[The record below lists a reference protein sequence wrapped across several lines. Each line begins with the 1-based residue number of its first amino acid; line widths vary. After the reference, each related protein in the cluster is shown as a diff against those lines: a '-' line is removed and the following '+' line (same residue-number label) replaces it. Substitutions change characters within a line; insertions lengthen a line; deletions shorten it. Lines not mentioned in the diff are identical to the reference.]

1 MIDKIG
7 NFFSKVIRLFKKNYR
22 DILYKLPIIIF
33 NGTVRY
39 FLVNTKIE
47 NIFRYNF
54 IDALYIIFL
63 YGYWNNNFKYIKNYD
78 KDFFILE
85 LKTGQKFLIRK
96 KLSNSDISQIVGNFI
111 KNRYKIDN
119 ILRDISGKVVVDI
132 GANIGDSAIFF
143 AQLGGI
149 VYAYEPD
156 AFLYNVAIK
165 NAELNNLSINYFN
178 AGIGDKNEKR
188 NLLVSKDGAI
198 ASSATI
204 FDNYDKNNFS
214 KLTPQLI
221 TEEEIEIVKFS
232 DIINSFK
239 SIYLIKINCEG
250 CESPAFNCLRNH
262 EIENVEHFIIAYHR
276 REPNKIID
284 FLLKNNFSINKKEL
298 ACGTKHGY
306 IIVADKILV

>member
-1 MIDKIG
+1 MIGKIG

-33 NGTVRY
+33 NGTIRY

-63 YGYWNNNFKYIKNYD
+63 YGYWNNSFKYIKNYD

-178 AGIGDKNEKR
+178 AGIGDKNIKR
-188 NLLVSKDGAI
+188 KLLVSKDGAL

-204 FDNYDKNNFS
+204 FDDHDKGEFF
-214 KLTPQLI
+214 KLTPQLVV
-221 TEEEIEIVKFS
+221 EEEINIIKFS
-232 DIINSFK
+232 DIINSFE
-239 SIYLIKINCEG
+239 SIYLVKINCEG
-250 CESPAFNCLRNH
+250 CEVPAFNCLKNSEIKKVNH
-262 EIENVEHFIIAYHR
+262 FLIVYHR
-276 REPNKIID
+276 REPNKIVE
-284 FLLKNNFSINKKEL
+284 LLAKNGFYINKKAL
-298 ACGTKHGY
+298 IYGTKPNF
-306 IIVADKILV
+306 IIANKIL